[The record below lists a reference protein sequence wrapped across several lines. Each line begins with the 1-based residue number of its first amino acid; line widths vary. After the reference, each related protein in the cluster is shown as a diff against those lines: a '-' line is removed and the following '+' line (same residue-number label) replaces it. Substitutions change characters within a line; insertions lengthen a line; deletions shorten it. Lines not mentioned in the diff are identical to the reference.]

1 MNTASLRT
9 YLYKGLIVGLVPVLT
24 IVNFQS
30 ISVAAPIKAVPKIPT
45 KTLTTSASVA
55 DPANVNP
62 AKTPAKTSITKISIV
77 APAKTSAKKL
87 APKVSIAAPAKVNKP
102 KTPAKA
108 PGIRVSAPEN
118 SFADSY
124 TLGPGDRLR
133 VDIFNVPE
141 YSGEFYVL
149 GDGAINL
156 PVVGAIPVQ
165 GMTVQKASA
174 LLTAYFS
181 RYVKRPIVT
190 ISVLDP
196 RPVQFAIAGE
206 VTRAGS
212 YTVPFAGTGRKFPT
226 VSQAIQLAG
235 GTTQT
240 ANLRQVQVR
249 RAATGKIVT
258 ANLFDVLQR
267 GNTAQDITLRDGDTI
282 YIARSEGVSASDRL
296 RLAGSNLANQ
306 DATVKVAILGEV
318 GKPGT
323 YTLKGDSGGGAGR
336 VTPPTLTEAI
346 KIAGGSTASADLSRI
361 KVRRN
366 TRTGAGQTVA
376 INLMSLLQ
384 SGDFGQD
391 IILQDGDTILLP
403 TASGIDRVNSNLV
416 AASNLGPQA
425 ISPPKVVVVGEVNRP
440 GTYTVQGTGNTTN
453 NNTQLTGTVALPT
466 ITNAIQAASGIKPTA
481 DIRRI
486 QLIRTTRTGEQRIAL
501 NLFKLLQQGDTSQDI
516 ILQEGDRIFIPVAQN
531 ASSQDVDLVASST
544 LSPATIKIN
553 VIGEAAGAAG
563 GSREVPANTTLNQAI
578 LLAGGFNN
586 VRANK
591 NEVDFIRLNP
601 NGTVTKRLIQL
612 NFARGIEP
620 ENNPRL
626 QNNDTIIIGRNNLTR
641 IGDGFSTILSPF
653 GNLLNLFNR

>member
-9 YLYKGLIVGLVPVLT
+9 YIYKGLILGLVPMLT
-24 IVNFQS
+24 VVNFQS
-30 ISVAAPIKAVPKIPT
+30 ISVA
-45 KTLTTSASVA
+45 
-55 DPANVNP
+55 D
-62 AKTPAKTSITKISIV
+62 PAKTS
-77 APAKTSAKKL
+77 
-87 APKVSIAAPAKVNKP
+87 KP
-102 KTPAKA
+102 KTPAKSSTTQVNVAAKPVKATPKA
-108 PGIRVSAPEN
+108 PAKAPVRAAPPQN
-118 SFADSY
+118 NNFADSY

-165 GMTVQKASA
+165 GLTIQKASG

-190 ISVLDP
+190 ISVLAP

-212 YTVPFAGTGRKFPT
+212 YTIPFTAENRKFPSI
-226 VSQAIQLAG
+226 SQAIQLAG

-249 RAATGKIVT
+249 RAATGRIVT
-258 ANLFDVLQR
+258 VNLFDVLQR
-267 GNTAQDITLRDGDTI
+267 GNTSQDITLRDGDTI
-282 YIARSEGVSASDRL
+282 YISRSEAVSPSDRL

-323 YTLKGDSGGGAGR
+323 YTLRGESGANAGGIGGR

-346 KIAGGSTASADLSRI
+346 KIAGGSTASADLSKI

-366 TRTGAGQTVA
+366 TRTGPGQTVP

-403 TASGIDRVNSNLV
+403 TASTISSANSALV

-425 ISPPKVVVVGEVNRP
+425 ISPPKVIVVGEVNRP
-440 GTYTVQGTGNTTN
+440 GTYTVKGESNNTN
-453 NNTQLTGTVALPT
+453 NNTQLAGVVALPT
-466 ITNAIQAASGIKPTA
+466 VTNAIQAASGIKPTA
-481 DIRRI
+481 NIRQI
-486 QLIRTTRTGEQRIAL
+486 QLIRTNRNGEQKIAID
-501 NLFKLLQQGDTSQDI
+501 LFKLIQQGDSSQDF
-516 ILQEGDRIFIPVAQN
+516 ILQEGDRIFIPMAQAPN
-531 ASSQDVDLVASST
+531 PQDVELVASST
-544 LSPATIKIN
+544 LSPAAIKIN
-553 VIGEAAGAAG
+553 VIGEIATKAGKG
-563 GSREVPANTTLNQAI
+563 GSLDVPPNTTLNQA
-578 LLAGGFNN
+578 LLIAGGFDN
-586 VRANK
+586 VRSNK
-591 NEVDFIRLNP
+591 SEVDFIRLNP
-601 NGTVTKRLIQL
+601 NGTVTKRMIKL
-612 NFARGIEP
+612 NFARGIDP

-626 QNNDTIIIGRNNLTR
+626 QNNDTIVIGRNNLTR
-641 IGDGFSTILSPF
+641 IGDGFSTILTPF
-653 GNLLNLFNR
+653 SGLFNLFR

>member
-9 YLYKGLIVGLVPVLT
+9 YIYKGLILGLVPVIT
-24 IVNFQS
+24 VINFQS
-30 ISVAAPIKAVPKIPT
+30 ISVA
-45 KTLTTSASVA
+45 
-55 DPANVNP
+55 DPV
-62 AKTPAKTSITKISIV
+62 KTSKPKTI
-77 APAKTSAKKL
+77 AKALPNK
-87 APKVSIAAPAKVNKP
+87 AKVAATPVKTTKP

-108 PGIRVSAPEN
+108 PVSVAPTN
-118 SFADSY
+118 NNFADSY
-124 TLGPGDRLR
+124 TLGPSDRLR

-165 GMTVQKASA
+165 GLTIQKASA
-174 LLTAYFS
+174 LLTSYFS

-190 ISVLDP
+190 ISVLAP

-212 YTVPFAGTGRKFPT
+212 YTIPFTLENRKFPSI
-226 VSQAIQLAG
+226 SQAIQLAG

-249 RAATGKIVT
+249 RAATGRIINV
-258 ANLFDVLQR
+258 NIFDVLQR
-267 GNTAQDITLRDGDTI
+267 GNTAQDISLRDGDTI
-282 YIARSEGVSASDRL
+282 YIARSESVSPADRL
-296 RLAGSNLANQ
+296 RLSGSNLANQ

-323 YTLKGDSGGGAGR
+323 YTLRGEAGATSAAGLVGR

-366 TRTGAGQTVA
+366 TRTGAGQTVP

-403 TASGIDRVNSNLV
+403 TATEINNANSSLV

-425 ISPPKVVVVGEVNRP
+425 ITPPKVIVVGEVNRP
-440 GTYTVQGTGNTTN
+440 GTYIVKSESNTTN
-453 NNTQLTGTVALPT
+453 NNTQLAGIVALPT
-466 ITNAIQAASGIKPTA
+466 VTTAIQAASGIKPTA
-481 DIRRI
+481 NIRQI
-486 QLIRTTRTGEQRIAL
+486 QLIRTTRNGEQKIAID
-501 NLFKLLQQGDTSQDI
+501 LFKLLQQGDGSQDI
-516 ILQEGDRIFIPVAQN
+516 IIQEGDRIFIPIAQAAN
-531 ASSQDVDLVASST
+531 AQDVELISSST
-544 LSPATIKIN
+544 FSPAAIKVN
-553 VIGEAAGAAG
+553 VIGEIAVKAGKG
-563 GSREVPANTTLNQAI
+563 GTIDVPPNTTLNQA
-578 LLAGGFNN
+578 LLIAGGFDN
-586 VRANK
+586 VRSNK

-601 NGTVTKRLIQL
+601 NGTVTKRMIKL
-612 NFARGIEP
+612 NFARGIDP

-626 QNNDTIIIGRNNLTR
+626 QNNDTIVIGRNNLTR
-641 IGDGFSTILSPF
+641 VGDGFSTILTPF
-653 GNLLNLFNR
+653 GGLFNILR

>member
-9 YLYKGLIVGLVPVLT
+9 YIYKGLIVGLVPVVA
-24 IVNFQS
+24 IVNLQQ
-30 ISVAAPIKAVPKIPT
+30 ISAAAPAKAAK
-45 KTLTTSASVA
+45 
-55 DPANVNP
+55 
-62 AKTPAKTSITKISIV
+62 AKTPAK
-77 APAKTSAKKL
+77 
-87 APKVSIAAPAKVNKP
+87 AAPARRVTV
-102 KTPAKA
+102 TPT
-108 PGIRVSAPEN
+108 SN

-124 TLGPGDRLR
+124 TLGAGDRLR

-156 PVVGAIPVQ
+156 PVVGAIPIQ
-165 GMTVQKASA
+165 GLTVQKASG

-190 ISVLDP
+190 ISVLAP

-212 YTVPFAGTGRKFPT
+212 YTIPFTAENRKFPT
-226 VSQAIQLAG
+226 ISQAIQLAG

-249 RAATGKIVT
+249 RAASGRIV
-258 ANLFDVLQR
+258 NVNIFDVLQR
-267 GNTAQDITLRDGDTI
+267 GNTSQDITLRDGDTI
-282 YIARSEGVSASDRL
+282 YIARSEGVNAADRL
-296 RLAGSNLANQ
+296 RLSGSNLANQ

-323 YTLKGDSGGGAGR
+323 YTLKGESGAASAGGIPGR

-346 KIAGGSTASADLSRI
+346 KIAGGSTASADLSQIR
-361 KVRRN
+361 VRRN
-366 TRTGAGQTVA
+366 TRTGAGQTVP
-376 INLMSLLQ
+376 INLLNLLK

-403 TASGIDRVNSNLV
+403 TATSVNSVNTNLV

-425 ISPPKVVVVGEVNRP
+425 INPPRVIVVGEVNRP
-440 GTYTVQGTGNTTN
+440 GTYTVKGEGNTTN

-466 ITNAIQAASGIKPTA
+466 VTNAIQAAAGIKPTA
-481 DIRRI
+481 DIRQI
-486 QLIRTTRTGEQRIAL
+486 QLIRTTRIGEQKIAL

-516 ILQEGDRIFIPVAQN
+516 ILQEGDRIFIPVATN
-531 ASSQDVDLVASST
+531 PSAQDVDLVASST
-544 LSPATIKIN
+544 FSPTSIKIN
-553 VIGEAAGAAG
+553 VIGEIATKAGRG
-563 GSREVPANTTLNQAI
+563 GTIEVPPNTTLNQA
-578 LLAGGFNN
+578 LLNAGGFDN

-601 NGTVTKRLIQL
+601 NGSVTKRLIKL
-612 NFARGIEP
+612 NFARGIDP
-620 ENNPRL
+620 EQNPRL
-626 QNNDTIIIGRNNLTR
+626 QNNDTIVIGRNNLTR
-641 IGDGFSTILSPF
+641 IGDGFSSILSPF
-653 GNLLNLFNR
+653 NGLLNLFRF

>member
-9 YLYKGLIVGLVPVLT
+9 YIYKSLILGLVPVLAV
-24 IVNFQS
+24 VNFQS
-30 ISVAAPIKAVPKIPT
+30 S
-45 KTLTTSASVA
+45 SVA
-55 DPANVNP
+55 DPAQTSKPKTTPKSLTSKPKVAATP
-62 AKTPAKTSITKISIV
+62 VKAKTPAKV
-77 APAKTSAKKL
+77 
-87 APKVSIAAPAKVNKP
+87 PAKVF
-102 KTPAKA
+102 TPQ
-108 PGIRVSAPEN
+108 N
-118 SFADSY
+118 NNFTDSY

-149 GDGAINL
+149 GDGSINL
-156 PVVGAIPVQ
+156 PVVGSIPLQ
-165 GMTVQKASA
+165 GLTIQKSSA
-174 LLTAYFS
+174 LLTSYFS

-190 ISVLDP
+190 ISVLAP

-212 YTVPFAGTGRKFPT
+212 YTIPFTLESRKFPSI
-226 VSQAIQLAG
+226 SQAIQLAG

-249 RAATGKIVT
+249 RAATGRVITV
-258 ANLFDVLQR
+258 NIFDVLQR

-282 YIARSEGVSASDRL
+282 YIARSESVSPADRL

-323 YTLKGDSGGGAGR
+323 YTLRGESGAAQGGIAGR

-361 KVRRN
+361 RVRRN
-366 TRTGAGQTVA
+366 TRTGAGQTVP

-403 TASGIDRVNSNLV
+403 TATTINNANSSLV

-425 ISPPKVVVVGEVNRP
+425 ITPPKVIVVGEVNRP
-440 GTYTVQGTGNTTN
+440 GTYVVKSESNTTN
-453 NNTQLTGTVALPT
+453 NNTQLAGVVALPT
-466 ITNAIQAASGIKPTA
+466 VTTAIQAAAGIKPTA
-481 DIRRI
+481 NIRDI
-486 QLIRTTRTGEQRIAL
+486 QLIRTTRNGEQKIAI
-501 NLFKLLQQGDTSQDI
+501 NLFKLLQQGDGSQDI
-516 ILQEGDRIFIPVAQN
+516 VIQEGDRIFIPVAQ
-531 ASSQDVDLVASST
+531 ASSAQDVELIASST
-544 LSPATIKIN
+544 FSPAAIKVN
-553 VIGEAAGAAG
+553 VIGEIAVKAGKG
-563 GSREVPANTTLNQAI
+563 GTIDVPPNTTLNQA
-578 LLAGGFNN
+578 LLIAGGFDN
-586 VRANK
+586 VRSNK

-601 NGTVTKRLIQL
+601 NGTVTKRMIKL
-612 NFARGIEP
+612 NFARGIDP

-626 QNNDTIIIGRNNLTR
+626 QNNDTIVIGRNNLTR
-641 IGDGFSTILSPF
+641 VGDGFSTILTPF
-653 GNLLNLFNR
+653 GGLFNIFR

>member
-9 YLYKGLIVGLVPVLT
+9 YIYKGLIIGLVPILA
-24 IVNFQS
+24 IVNLQS
-30 ISVAAPIKAVPKIPT
+30 IGV
-45 KTLTTSASVA
+45 
-55 DPANVNP
+55 
-62 AKTPAKTSITKISIV
+62 
-77 APAKTSAKKL
+77 
-87 APKVSIAAPAKVNKP
+87 AAPAKAVKVKP
-102 KTPAKA
+102 PVKA
-108 PGIRVSAPEN
+108 PASKPATRAAVPSGN
-118 SFADSY
+118 FADSY

-149 GDGAINL
+149 GDGSINL

-165 GMTVQKASA
+165 GLSVQKASG

-190 ISVLDP
+190 ISVLAP

-206 VTRAGS
+206 VTRSGS
-212 YTVPFAGTGRKFPT
+212 YTIPFSAENRKFPT
-226 VSQAIQLAG
+226 ISQAIQLAG

-249 RAATGKIVT
+249 RAATGRVT
-258 ANLFDVLQR
+258 TVNIFDVLQR
-267 GNTAQDITLRDGDTI
+267 GNTSQDITLRDGDTI
-282 YIARSEGVSASDRL
+282 YIARSEGVSAADRL

-323 YTLKGDSGGGAGR
+323 YTLKGDGGGGQGAR

-361 KVRRN
+361 RVRRN
-366 TRTGAGQTVA
+366 TRTGVGQVVP
-376 INLMSLLQ
+376 INLLSLLK

-403 TASGIDRVNSNLV
+403 TATEINSSNSALV

-425 ISPPKVVVVGEVNRP
+425 INPPKVVVVGEVNRP
-440 GTYTVQGTGNTTN
+440 GTYTVLGSGNSTN

-466 ITNAIQAASGIKPTA
+466 ITNAIQSAAGIKPTA
-481 DIRRI
+481 DIRQI
-486 QLIRTTRTGEQRIAL
+486 QLIRTTRSGEQKISL
-501 NLFKLLQQGDTSQDI
+501 NLFKLIQQGDTSQDI
-516 ILQEGDRIFIPVAQN
+516 ILQEGDRIFIPVAQSPN
-531 ASSQDVDLVASST
+531 AQDVDVVASST
-544 LSPATIKIN
+544 LSPASIKIN
-553 VIGEAAGAAG
+553 IIGETG
-563 GSREVPANTTLNQAI
+563 GGKGGGMVEIPSNTTLNQAI
-578 LLAGGFNN
+578 LIAGGFNN

-601 NGTVTKRLIQL
+601 NGTVTKRLIKL
-612 NFARGIEP
+612 NFARGIDA

-626 QNNDTIIIGRNNLTR
+626 QNNDTIVVGRNNLTR
-641 IGDGFSTILSPF
+641 IGDGFSTILTPF
-653 GNLLNLFNR
+653 NGLLNILRF

>member
-1 MNTASLRT
+1 MNNASLRT
-9 YLYKGLIVGLVPVLT
+9 YIYKGLIIGLVPVLA
-24 IVNFQS
+24 IVNL
-30 ISVAAPIKAVPKIPT
+30 P
-45 KTLTTSASVA
+45 L
-55 DPANVNP
+55 D
-62 AKTPAKTSITKISIV
+62 
-77 APAKTSAKKL
+77 
-87 APKVSIAAPAKVNKP
+87 SIAAPAKAKSKVPAKVSITP
-102 KTPAKA
+102 TKTGKTKTPAKPKVRA
-108 PGIRVSAPEN
+108 FTQSN
-118 SFADSY
+118 NFADSY

-156 PVVGAIPVQ
+156 PVVGAISIQ
-165 GMTVQKASA
+165 GLTVQKASS

-190 ISVLDP
+190 ISVLAP

-206 VTRAGS
+206 VTRSGS
-212 YTVPFAGTGRKFPT
+212 YTVPFTGDNRKFPT
-226 VSQAIQLAG
+226 ISQAIQLAG

-249 RAATGKIVT
+249 RAATGRVT
-258 ANLFDVLQR
+258 TVNIFDVLQR
-267 GNTAQDITLRDGDTI
+267 GNTSQDITLRDGDTI
-282 YIARSEGVSASDRL
+282 YIARSEGVNAADRL

-323 YTLKGDSGGGAGR
+323 YTLKGDSGGGAVGGTGGR

-361 KVRRN
+361 RVRRN
-366 TRTGAGQTVA
+366 TRTGNGQVLP
-376 INLMSLLQ
+376 INLLSLLKA
-384 SGDFGQD
+384 GDFGQD

-403 TASGIDRVNSNLV
+403 TATEINSVNTSLV

-425 ISPPKVVVVGEVNRP
+425 IAPPRVVVVGEVNRP
-440 GTYTVQGTGNTTN
+440 GTYTVTGSANTTN

-466 ITNAIQAASGIKPTA
+466 VTNAIQTAAGIKPTA
-481 DIRRI
+481 DIRQI
-486 QLIRTTRTGEQRIAL
+486 QLIRTTRSGEQKISL
-501 NLFKLLQQGDTSQDI
+501 NLFKLIQQGDTSQDI
-516 ILQEGDRIFIPVAQN
+516 ILQEGDRIFIPAAQN
-531 ASSQDVDLVASST
+531 PSAQDVDVVASST
-544 LSPATIKIN
+544 LSPASIRVN
-553 VIGEAAGAAG
+553 VIGEAGAGAAG
-563 GSREVPANTTLNQAI
+563 GSREVPSNTTLNQAI

-601 NGTVTKRLIQL
+601 NGTVTKRLIKL
-612 NFARGIEP
+612 NFARGIDP
-620 ENNPRL
+620 DTNPRL
-626 QNNDTIIIGRNNLTR
+626 QNNDTIVIGRNNLTR

-653 GNLLNLFNR
+653 NGLLNLIRF

>member
-9 YLYKGLIVGLVPVLT
+9 YIYKGLILGLVPVLT

-30 ISVAAPIKAVPKIPT
+30 ISVAAPAKAVKPT
-45 KTLTTSASVA
+45 TPAKTLTTK
-55 DPANVNP
+55 VN
-62 AKTPAKTSITKISIV
+62 
-77 APAKTSAKKL
+77 L
-87 APKVSIAAPAKVNKP
+87 AAPAKVSKP
-102 KTPAKA
+102 KTPAQA
-108 PGIRVSAPEN
+108 PATKVFAPQN
-118 SFADSY
+118 NFADSY

-156 PVVGAIPVQ
+156 PVVGAIPIQ
-165 GMTVQKASA
+165 GMTVQKASN

-190 ISVLDP
+190 ISVLAP

-212 YTVPFAGTGRKFPT
+212 YTVPFTEANRKFPS

-249 RAATGKIVT
+249 RAATGRIIT

-267 GNTAQDITLRDGDTI
+267 GNTSQDITLRDGDTI
-282 YIARSEGVSASDRL
+282 YIARSETVNPSDRL
-296 RLAGSNLANQ
+296 RLSGSNLANQ

-323 YTLKGDSGGGAGR
+323 YTLRGESGAAAGGTGH

-346 KIAGGSTASADLSRI
+346 KIAGGSTVSADLSRI

-366 TRTGAGQTVA
+366 TRTGAGQTVP
-376 INLMSLLQ
+376 INLMNLLQ

-403 TASGIDRVNSNLV
+403 TASTINSVNSSLV
-416 AASNLGPQA
+416 SASNLGPQA

-440 GTYTVQGTGNTTN
+440 GTYTIKGDSNNTN
-453 NNTQLTGTVALPT
+453 NNTQLTGAVALPSV
-466 ITNAIQAASGIKPTA
+466 TNAIQAAAGIKPTA
-481 DIRRI
+481 DIRNI
-486 QLIRTTRTGEQRIAL
+486 QLIRTTRTGEQKIAL
-501 NLFKLLQQGDTSQDI
+501 NLFRLIQQGDTSQDL

-531 ASSQDVDLVASST
+531 ATAQDVELVASST
-544 LSPATIKIN
+544 FSPATIKVN

-563 GSREVPANTTLNQAI
+563 GGREVPSNTTLNQAI

-601 NGTVTKRLIQL
+601 NGTVTKRLIRL
-612 NFARGIEP
+612 NFARGIDP

-626 QNNDTIIIGRNNLTR
+626 QNNDTIVIGRNNLTR
-641 IGDGFSTILSPF
+641 IGDGFSTILTPF
-653 GNLLNLFNR
+653 NGLLNILRF

>member
-9 YLYKGLIVGLVPVLT
+9 YIYKGLIVGLVPALA
-24 IVNFQS
+24 IVNLQP
-30 ISVAAPIKAVPKIPT
+30 ISVAAPAKAAPT
-45 KTLTTSASVA
+45 KT
-55 DPANVNP
+55 
-62 AKTPAKTSITKISIV
+62 
-77 APAKTSAKKL
+77 
-87 APKVSIAAPAKVNKP
+87 AKV

-108 PGIRVSAPEN
+108 APTSRVSVTPTSN

-124 TLGPGDRLR
+124 TLGAGDRLR

-156 PVVGAIPVQ
+156 PVVGAIPIQ
-165 GMTVQKASA
+165 GLTVQKASG

-190 ISVLDP
+190 ISVLAP

-212 YTVPFAGTGRKFPT
+212 YTVPFTNDNRKFPT
-226 VSQAIQLAG
+226 ISQAIQLAG

-249 RAATGKIVT
+249 RAASGRIV
-258 ANLFDVLQR
+258 NVNIFDVLRR
-267 GNTAQDITLRDGDTI
+267 GNTGQDITLRDGDTI
-282 YIARSEGVSASDRL
+282 YIARSEGVNAADRL
-296 RLAGSNLANQ
+296 RLSGSNLANQ

-323 YTLKGDSGGGAGR
+323 YTLKGDSGASTVAGTPAR

-346 KIAGGSTASADLSRI
+346 KIAGGSTASADLTQI

-366 TRTGAGQTVA
+366 TRTGSGQTVP
-376 INLMSLLQ
+376 INLLNLLK

-403 TASGIDRVNSNLV
+403 TATSVNSLNSTLV

-425 ISPPKVVVVGEVNRP
+425 INPPRVIVVGEVNRP
-440 GTYTVQGTGNTTN
+440 GTYTVKGEGNTTN

-466 ITNAIQAASGIKPTA
+466 ITNAIQSAAGIKPTA
-481 DIRRI
+481 DIRQI
-486 QLIRTTRTGEQRIAL
+486 QLIRTTRIGEQKIAL
-501 NLFKLLQQGDTSQDI
+501 NLFKLLQDGDTSQDMI
-516 ILQEGDRIFIPVAQN
+516 IQEGDRIFIPVAKN
-531 ASSQDVDLVASST
+531 PSAQDVDLVASST
-544 LSPATIKIN
+544 FSPASIKIN
-553 VIGEAAGAAG
+553 VIGEIATKASKG
-563 GSREVPANTTLNQAI
+563 GTIEVPPNTTLNQA
-578 LLAGGFNN
+578 LLSSGGFDN

-601 NGTVTKRLIQL
+601 NGTVTKRLIKL
-612 NFARGIEP
+612 NFARGIDP
-620 ENNPRL
+620 EQNPRL
-626 QNNDTIIIGRNNLTR
+626 QNNDTIVIGRNNLTR
-641 IGDGFSTILSPF
+641 VGDGFSSILSPF
-653 GNLLNLFNR
+653 NGLLNIIRF

>member
-1 MNTASLRT
+1 MNNASLRT
-9 YLYKGLIVGLVPVLT
+9 YIYKGLILGLVPVIT
-24 IVNFQS
+24 VVNFQS
-30 ISVAAPIKAVPKIPT
+30 ISVADPVKTSKPKTLAQSQPT
-45 KTLTTSASVA
+45 K
-55 DPANVNP
+55 
-62 AKTPAKTSITKISIV
+62 AKT
-77 APAKTSAKKL
+77 
-87 APKVSIAAPAKVNKP
+87 AATPVKANKP
-102 KTPAKA
+102 KAPAKA
-108 PGIRVSAPEN
+108 PARIAAPTN
-118 SFADSY
+118 NNFADSY
-124 TLGPGDRLR
+124 TLGPSDRLR

-165 GMTVQKASA
+165 GLTIQKASA
-174 LLTAYFS
+174 LLTSYFS

-190 ISVLDP
+190 ISVLAP

-212 YTVPFAGTGRKFPT
+212 YTIPFTLENRKFPSI
-226 VSQAIQLAG
+226 SQAIQLAG

-249 RAATGKIVT
+249 RAATGRIINV
-258 ANLFDVLQR
+258 NIFDVLQR
-267 GNTAQDITLRDGDTI
+267 GNTAQDISLRDGDTI
-282 YIARSEGVSASDRL
+282 YIARSESVSPADRL
-296 RLAGSNLANQ
+296 RLSGSNLANQ

-323 YTLKGDSGGGAGR
+323 YTLRGESGAASAAGTVGR

-366 TRTGAGQTVA
+366 TRTGAGQTVP

-403 TASGIDRVNSNLV
+403 TATEINNANSALV

-440 GTYTVQGTGNTTN
+440 GTYTVKGESNNTN

-466 ITNAIQAASGIKPTA
+466 VTNAIQAAAGIKPTA
-481 DIRRI
+481 NISQI
-486 QLIRTTRTGEQRIAL
+486 QLIRMTRSGEQKIAI
-501 NLFKLLQQGDTSQDI
+501 NLFKLLQQGDSSQDI
-516 ILQEGDRIFIPVAQN
+516 ILQEGDRIIIPVALTAN
-531 ASSQDVDLVASST
+531 PQDVELVASST
-544 LSPATIKIN
+544 FSPATIKVN
-553 VIGEAAGAAG
+553 VLGET
-563 GSREVPANTTLNQAI
+563 GSGPNQRVSTIEVASSTTLNQAI
-578 LLAGGFNN
+578 LIAGGFNPT
-586 VRANK
+586 RANK

-601 NGTVTKRLIQL
+601 NGTVTKRMIKL
-612 NFARGIEP
+612 NFARGIDP
-620 ENNPRL
+620 ESNPRL
-626 QNNDTIIIGRNNLTR
+626 QNNDTIVIGRNNLTR
-641 IGDGFSTILSPF
+641 VGDGFSTILTPF
-653 GNLLNLFNR
+653 GGLFNILRF

>member
-1 MNTASLRT
+1 MNNASLRT
-9 YLYKGLIVGLVPVLT
+9 YIYKSLVLGLVPVIT
-24 IVNFQS
+24 VVNFQS
-30 ISVAAPIKAVPKIPT
+30 ISVA
-45 KTLTTSASVA
+45 
-55 DPANVNP
+55 D
-62 AKTPAKTSITKISIV
+62 PAKTSKPKTLAQAAPNKAKPAAKPAKANQPK
-77 APAKTSAKKL
+77 APAR
-87 APKVSIAAPAKVNKP
+87 IAAPVN
-102 KTPAKA
+102 
-108 PGIRVSAPEN
+108 N
-118 SFADSY
+118 NNFADSY
-124 TLGPGDRLR
+124 TLGPSDRLR

-141 YSGEFYVL
+141 YSGEFFVL

-156 PVVGAIPVQ
+156 PVIGAIPVQ
-165 GMTVQKASA
+165 GLTIQKASA
-174 LLTAYFS
+174 LLTSYFS

-190 ISVLDP
+190 ISVLAP

-212 YTVPFAGTGRKFPT
+212 YTIPFTLENRKFPSI
-226 VSQAIQLAG
+226 SQAIQLAG

-249 RAATGKIVT
+249 RAATGRIINV
-258 ANLFDVLQR
+258 NLFDVLQR
-267 GNTAQDITLRDGDTI
+267 GNTTQEVSLRDGDTI
-282 YIARSEGVSASDRL
+282 YIARSESVSPEDRL
-296 RLAGSNLANQ
+296 RLSGSNLANQ

-323 YTLKGDSGGGAGR
+323 YTLRGEAGATTAPGLAGR

-366 TRTGAGQTVA
+366 TRTGAGQTVP

-403 TASGIDRVNSNLV
+403 TATEINNASSALV

-440 GTYTVQGTGNTTN
+440 GTYTVKGESNNTN

-466 ITNAIQAASGIKPTA
+466 VTNAIQAAAGIKPTA
-481 DIRRI
+481 NISQI
-486 QLIRTTRTGEQRIAL
+486 QLIRMTRSGEQKIAI
-501 NLFKLLQQGDTSQDI
+501 NLFKLLQQGDSSQDI
-516 ILQEGDRIFIPVAQN
+516 ILQEGDRIIIPVALA
-531 ASSQDVDLVASST
+531 ASPQDVELVASST
-544 LSPATIKIN
+544 FSPATIKVN
-553 VIGEAAGAAG
+553 VLGETGNG
-563 GSREVPANTTLNQAI
+563 PNQRVSTIEVSSNTTLNQAI
-578 LLAGGFNN
+578 LVAGGFNP

-601 NGTVTKRLIQL
+601 NGTVTKRMIKL
-612 NFARGIEP
+612 NFARGIDP
-620 ENNPRL
+620 DSNPRL
-626 QNNDTIIIGRNNLTR
+626 QNNDTIVIGRNNLTR
-641 IGDGFSTILSPF
+641 VGDGFSTILTPF
-653 GNLLNLFNR
+653 GGLFNILR

>member
-9 YLYKGLIVGLVPVLT
+9 YIYKGLIVGLVPVVA
-24 IVNFQS
+24 IVNLQQ
-30 ISVAAPIKAVPKIPT
+30 ISAAAPAKA
-45 KTLTTSASVA
+45 A
-55 DPANVNP
+55 PAKAAK
-62 AKTPAKTSITKISIV
+62 AKTPAK
-77 APAKTSAKKL
+77 
-87 APKVSIAAPAKVNKP
+87 AAPARRVTV
-102 KTPAKA
+102 TPT
-108 PGIRVSAPEN
+108 SN

-124 TLGPGDRLR
+124 TLGAGDRLR

-156 PVVGAIPVQ
+156 PVVGAIPIQ
-165 GMTVQKASA
+165 GLTVQKASG

-190 ISVLDP
+190 ISVLAP

-212 YTVPFAGTGRKFPT
+212 YTIPFTAENRKFPT
-226 VSQAIQLAG
+226 ISQAIQLAG

-249 RAATGKIVT
+249 RAASGRIV
-258 ANLFDVLQR
+258 NVNIFDVLQR
-267 GNTAQDITLRDGDTI
+267 GNTSQDITLRDGDTI
-282 YIARSEGVSASDRL
+282 YIARSEGVNAADRL
-296 RLAGSNLANQ
+296 RLSGSNLANQ

-323 YTLKGDSGGGAGR
+323 YTLKGESGAASAGGIPGR

-346 KIAGGSTASADLSRI
+346 KIAGGSTASADLSQIR
-361 KVRRN
+361 VRRN
-366 TRTGAGQTVA
+366 TRTGAGQTVP
-376 INLMSLLQ
+376 INLLNLLK

-403 TASGIDRVNSNLV
+403 TATSVNSVNTNLV

-425 ISPPKVVVVGEVNRP
+425 INPPRVIVVGEVNRP
-440 GTYTVQGTGNTTN
+440 GTYTVKGEGNTTN

-466 ITNAIQAASGIKPTA
+466 VTNAIQAAAGIKPTA
-481 DIRRI
+481 DIRQI
-486 QLIRTTRTGEQRIAL
+486 QLIRTTRIGEQKIAL

-516 ILQEGDRIFIPVAQN
+516 ILQEGDRIFIPVATN
-531 ASSQDVDLVASST
+531 PSAQDVDLVASST
-544 LSPATIKIN
+544 FSPTSIKIN
-553 VIGEAAGAAG
+553 VIGEIATKAGRG
-563 GSREVPANTTLNQAI
+563 GTIEVPPNTTLNQA
-578 LLAGGFNN
+578 LLNAGGFDN

-601 NGTVTKRLIQL
+601 NGSVTKRLIKL
-612 NFARGIEP
+612 NFARGIDP
-620 ENNPRL
+620 EQNPRL
-626 QNNDTIIIGRNNLTR
+626 QNNDTIVIGRNNLTR
-641 IGDGFSTILSPF
+641 IGDGFSSILSPF
-653 GNLLNLFNR
+653 NGLLNLFRF

>member
-9 YLYKGLIVGLVPVLT
+9 YIYKGLILGLVPVLT

-30 ISVAAPIKAVPKIPT
+30 ISVAAPAKAVKPT
-45 KTLTTSASVA
+45 TPAKTLTTK
-55 DPANVNP
+55 VN
-62 AKTPAKTSITKISIV
+62 
-77 APAKTSAKKL
+77 L
-87 APKVSIAAPAKVNKP
+87 AAPAKVSKP
-102 KTPAKA
+102 KTPAQA
-108 PGIRVSAPEN
+108 PATKVFAPQN
-118 SFADSY
+118 NFADSY

-156 PVVGAIPVQ
+156 PVVGAIPIQ
-165 GMTVQKASA
+165 GMTVQKASN

-190 ISVLDP
+190 ISVLAP

-212 YTVPFAGTGRKFPT
+212 YTVPFTEANRKFPS

-240 ANLRQVQVR
+240 ANLRQVQIR
-249 RAATGKIVT
+249 RAATGRIIT

-267 GNTAQDITLRDGDTI
+267 GNTSQDITLRDGDTI
-282 YIARSEGVSASDRL
+282 YIARSETVNPSDRL
-296 RLAGSNLANQ
+296 RLSGSNLANQ

-323 YTLKGDSGGGAGR
+323 YTLRGESGAAAGGTGH

-346 KIAGGSTASADLSRI
+346 KIAGGSTVSADLSRI

-366 TRTGAGQTVA
+366 TRTGAGQTVP
-376 INLMSLLQ
+376 INLMNLLQ

-403 TASGIDRVNSNLV
+403 TASTINSVNSSLV
-416 AASNLGPQA
+416 SASNLGPQA

-440 GTYTVQGTGNTTN
+440 GTYTIKGDSNNTN
-453 NNTQLTGTVALPT
+453 NNTQLTGAVALPSV
-466 ITNAIQAASGIKPTA
+466 TNAIQAAAGIKPTA
-481 DIRRI
+481 DIRNI
-486 QLIRTTRTGEQRIAL
+486 QLIRTTRTGEQKIAL
-501 NLFKLLQQGDTSQDI
+501 NLFRLIQQGDTSQDL

-531 ASSQDVDLVASST
+531 ATAQDVELVASST
-544 LSPATIKIN
+544 FSPATIKVN

-563 GSREVPANTTLNQAI
+563 GGREVPSNTTLNQAI

-601 NGTVTKRLIQL
+601 NGTVTKRLIRL
-612 NFARGIEP
+612 NFARGIDP

-626 QNNDTIIIGRNNLTR
+626 QNNDTIVIGRNNLTR
-641 IGDGFSTILSPF
+641 IGDGFSTILTPF
-653 GNLLNLFNR
+653 NGLLNILRF

>member
-9 YLYKGLIVGLVPVLT
+9 YIYKGLILGLVPVLT
-24 IVNFQS
+24 VVNFQS
-30 ISVAAPIKAVPKIPT
+30 ISVADPVKTSKP
-45 KTLTTSASVA
+45 KTL
-55 DPANVNP
+55 
-62 AKTPAKTSITKISIV
+62 
-77 APAKTSAKKL
+77 
-87 APKVSIAAPAKVNKP
+87 AKVLPNQAKVAATPVKTNKP
-102 KTPAKA
+102 KTPAKIAA
-108 PGIRVSAPEN
+108 PIN
-118 SFADSY
+118 NNFADSY
-124 TLGPGDRLR
+124 TLGPSDRLR

-165 GMTVQKASA
+165 GLTIQKASA
-174 LLTAYFS
+174 LLTSYFS

-190 ISVLDP
+190 ISVLAP

-212 YTVPFAGTGRKFPT
+212 YTIPFTLENRKFPSI
-226 VSQAIQLAG
+226 SQAIQLAG

-249 RAATGKIVT
+249 RAATGRILTV
-258 ANLFDVLQR
+258 NLFDVLQR
-267 GNTAQDITLRDGDTI
+267 GNTAQDISLRDGDTI
-282 YIARSEGVSASDRL
+282 YIARSEAVSAADRL
-296 RLAGSNLANQ
+296 RLSGSNLANQ

-323 YTLKGDSGGGAGR
+323 YTLRGEAGASAAGGPTGR
-336 VTPPTLTEAI
+336 ITPPTLTEAI

-366 TRTGAGQTVA
+366 TRTGAGQTVP

-403 TASGIDRVNSNLV
+403 TASEINNANSSLV

-425 ISPPKVVVVGEVNRP
+425 ITPPKVIVVGEVNRP
-440 GTYTVQGTGNTTN
+440 GTYIVKSESNTTN
-453 NNTQLTGTVALPT
+453 NNTQLAGVVALPT
-466 ITNAIQAASGIKPTA
+466 VTTAIQAAAGIKPTA
-481 DIRRI
+481 NIREI
-486 QLIRTTRTGEQRIAL
+486 QLIRTTRNGEQKIAI
-501 NLFKLLQQGDTSQDI
+501 NLFKLLQQGDGSQDI
-516 ILQEGDRIFIPVAQN
+516 IIQEGDRIFIPIAQA
-531 ASSQDVDLVASST
+531 ASAQDVELVASST
-544 LSPATIKIN
+544 FSPAAIKVN
-553 VIGEAAGAAG
+553 VIGEIAVKAGKG
-563 GSREVPANTTLNQAI
+563 GTIDVPPNTTLNQA
-578 LLAGGFNN
+578 LLIAGGFDN
-586 VRANK
+586 VRSNK

-601 NGTVTKRLIQL
+601 NGTVTKRMIKL
-612 NFARGIEP
+612 NFARGIDP

-626 QNNDTIIIGRNNLTR
+626 QNNDTIVIGRNNLTR
-641 IGDGFSTILSPF
+641 FGDGFSTILTPF
-653 GNLLNLFNR
+653 GGLFNIFR